1 MSPRVVVQEKSTE
14 IMMSFVDR
22 EVVGEGEASTPA
34 IPAREDVVEDEDWE
48 PSKCYNRILK
58 MSSLRFGRAELTKSF
73 VNDLGRIDCEDFDDC
88 FS

>member
-1 MSPRVVVQEKSTE
+1 
-14 IMMSFVDR
+14 MMSFVDR

-48 PSKCYNRILK
+48 PSKCDDRLIK
-58 MSSLRFGRAELTKSF
+58 MSSLPFRCAELTKSF
-73 VNDLGRIDCEDFDDC
+73 VNDLGRIDCKDFDDC